1 MDLLLRALILG
12 VMGSAIILVIKPKAP
27 EIGLLLA
34 ITVTVLLLTLAVEL
48 LRGIFDFIEVL
59 QAAANLSPEIISPVM
74 KAVGIGIVT
83 RICADICKD
92 AGQGA
97 IASVVELIG
106 TVTALFIALPL
117 MQTVFQMIGRLL

>member
-1 MDLLLRALILG
+1 MDVLLRALILG

-34 ITVTVLLLTLAVEL
+34 ITVTVLLLTLGIEL

-59 QAAANLSPEIISPVM
+59 QAAANVSPEIIRPVM